1 MIVDKNI
8 HRKEKIT
15 KDSLQ
20 FIIINKKKKIN
31 NNFTRY

>member
-8 HRKEKIT
+8 YRKEKIT

-20 FIIINKKKKIN
+20 FIIINKKKEN
-31 NNFTRY
+31 